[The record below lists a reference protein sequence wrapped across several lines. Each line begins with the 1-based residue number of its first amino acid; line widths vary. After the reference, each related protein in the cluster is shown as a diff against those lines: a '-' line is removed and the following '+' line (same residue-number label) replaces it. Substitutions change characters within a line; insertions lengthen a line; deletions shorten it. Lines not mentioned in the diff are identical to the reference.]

1 MKMTAGELKQQ
12 LAVAHA
18 EGAEHNERAIQASTQ
33 VEGFQTQVWVSMTA
47 YTTNPSDTSRGQ
59 HASCI
64 HCGRYSTTN

>member
-47 YTTNPSDTSRGQ
+47 YTTNPSDTGVSMH
-59 HASCI
+59 HASI
-64 HCGRYSTTN
+64 VGRYSTTG